1 MTDAPIYRQRLI
13 QSVVIVAVVSVIVFL
28 FVHASGDPAALLVP
42 EQATPAEAA
51 NYRKALGLDRP
62 VYEQYVQ
69 FMSHFW
75 FSDTVKSFR
84 FQQPLLPLVLQHLK
98 FTLILA
104 GLTIVARSLLAIPLG
119 IFSAL
124 KRGSVMDVGIRL
136 VVVMGQS
143 MPSFWVAMLLMLIL
157 AVHLR
162 LFPVSGVGVA
172 QIVLPAMTLAFFQI
186 VVLLRLVR
194 SEMLEVMGQEY
205 VRTARAKGVPELWVT
220 VRHALKNAAIPVIT
234 VMGLQFGALVQGAI
248 VVEPIFAWPG
258 LGWLLVE
265 SIAARDFPVVVAGA
279 IIAAVFV
286 TLVNLI
292 VDLLYGWLD
301 PRIRVN

>member
-1 MTDAPIYRQRLI
+1 MQRFVIQRLI
-13 QSVVIVAVVSVIVFL
+13 QGIIIVVVVSLIVFT
-28 FVHASGDPAALLVP
+28 FVHVSGDPAALLVP
-42 EQATPAEAA
+42 EQATPEDVA

-62 VYEQYVQ
+62 IYEQYLQ
-69 FMSHFW
+69 FMGNFW
-75 FSDTVKSFR
+75 LSDTVKSFR
-84 FQQPLLPLVLQHLK
+84 FQQPLLPLVLQHLQ

-104 GLTIVARSLLAIPLG
+104 GLTIVASALVAVPLG
-119 IFSAL
+119 IVAAL
-124 KRGSVMDVGIRL
+124 RRGSVMDVGIR
-136 VVVMGQS
+136 VVAVMGQS

-162 LFPVSGVGVA
+162 LFPVSGLGVKNV
-172 QIVLPAMTLAFFQI
+172 VLPTITLAFFQMA
-186 VVLLRLVR
+186 VLLRLVR
-194 SEMLEVMGQEY
+194 SEMLEVMSQDY
-205 VRTARAKGVPELWVT
+205 IRTARAKGVPERWVAI
-220 VRHALKNAAIPVIT
+220 RHALKNAAIPVIT

-279 IIAAVFV
+279 IVAAIFV
-286 TLVNLI
+286 TAVNLV
-292 VDLLYGWLD
+292 VDILYRWLD

>member
-1 MTDAPIYRQRLI
+1 MHQFIIQRLI
-13 QSVVIVAVVSVIVFL
+13 QSAIIVIVVSLVVFL

-42 EQATPAEAA
+42 EQATPEDVA
-51 NYRKALGLDRP
+51 NYRRALGLDRP
-62 VYEQYVQ
+62 IHEQYLQ
-69 FMSHFW
+69 FMGNFW
-75 FSDTVKSFR
+75 FSDAVKSFR
-84 FQQPLLPLVLQHLK
+84 FHRPLLPLVLQHLQ

-104 GLTIVARSLLAIPLG
+104 GLTIVISSVLAVPLG
-119 IFSAL
+119 IFAAL
-124 KRGSVMDVGIRL
+124 RRGSVLDVGIRI
-136 VVVMGQS
+136 VAVMGQS

-162 LFPVSGVGVA
+162 LFPVSGLGVKN
-172 QIVLPAMTLAFFQI
+172 IVLPTVTLAFFQMA
-186 VVLLRLVR
+186 VLLRLVR
-194 SEMLEVMGQEY
+194 SELLEVMGQDY
-205 VRTARAKGVPELWVT
+205 VRTARAKGVPERWVT
-220 VRHALKNAAIPVIT
+220 VRHGLKNAAIPVIT

-286 TLVNLI
+286 TLVNLA

>member
-1 MTDAPIYRQRLI
+1 MHRFIIERLI

-42 EQATPAEAA
+42 EQATATDAA

-62 VYEQYVQ
+62 IYEQYVQ

-104 GLTIVARSLLAIPLG
+104 ALTIVASSLLAVPLG

-124 KRGSVMDVGIRL
+124 RRGSVMDVGIRL
-136 VVVMGQS
+136 VAVMGQS

-162 LFPVSGVGVA
+162 LFPVSGVGVKN
-172 QIVLPAMTLAFFQI
+172 IVLPAMTLAFFQLA
-186 VVLLRLVR
+186 VLLRLVR

-220 VRHALKNAAIPVIT
+220 IRHGLKNAAIPVIT

>member
-1 MTDAPIYRQRLI
+1 MHRFIIERLI
-13 QSVVIVAVVSVIVFL
+13 QSAVIVAVVSVIVFL

-42 EQATPAEAA
+42 EQATPADAA

-104 GLTIVARSLLAIPLG
+104 GLTIVVSSLLAVPLG

-124 KRGSVMDVGIRL
+124 RRGSVMDVGIRL
-136 VVVMGQS
+136 VAVMGQS

-172 QIVLPAMTLAFFQI
+172 KIVLPAMTLAFFQ
-186 VVLLRLVR
+186 VAVLLRLVR

-220 VRHALKNAAIPVIT
+220 IRHALKNAAIPVIT

>member
-1 MTDAPIYRQRLI
+1 MHRFIIERLI

-42 EQATPAEAA
+42 EQATAADAA

-62 VYEQYVQ
+62 IYEQYVQ

-104 GLTIVARSLLAIPLG
+104 ALTIVASSLLAVPLG

-124 KRGSVMDVGIRL
+124 RRGSVMDVGIRL
-136 VVVMGQS
+136 VAVMGQS

-162 LFPVSGVGVA
+162 LFPVSGVGVKN
-172 QIVLPAMTLAFFQI
+172 IVLPAMTLAFFQLA
-186 VVLLRLVR
+186 VLLRLVR

-220 VRHALKNAAIPVIT
+220 IRHGLKNAAIPVIT

>member
-1 MTDAPIYRQRLI
+1 MHQFIIERLI
-13 QSVVIVAVVSVIVFL
+13 QSAVIVAVVSVIVFL

-42 EQATPAEAA
+42 EQATAADAA

-62 VYEQYVQ
+62 IYEQYVQ

-104 GLTIVARSLLAIPLG
+104 ALTIVASSLLAVPLG

-124 KRGSVMDVGIRL
+124 RRGSVMDVGIRL
-136 VVVMGQS
+136 VAVMGQS

-162 LFPVSGVGVA
+162 LFPVSGVGVKN
-172 QIVLPAMTLAFFQI
+172 IVLPAMTLAFFQ
-186 VVLLRLVR
+186 VAVLLRLVR

-220 VRHALKNAAIPVIT
+220 IRHGLKNAAIPVIT

>member
-1 MTDAPIYRQRLI
+1 MHRFIIERLI
-13 QSVVIVAVVSVIVFL
+13 QRVVIVAVVSVIVFL
-28 FVHASGDPAALLVP
+28 FVHASGDPAAFLVP
-42 EQATPAEAA
+42 EQATAADAA

-62 VYEQYVQ
+62 IYEQYVQ

-104 GLTIVARSLLAIPLG
+104 ALTIVASSLLAVPLG

-124 KRGSVMDVGIRL
+124 RRGSVMDVGIRL
-136 VVVMGQS
+136 VAVMGQS

-162 LFPVSGVGVA
+162 LFPVSGVGVKN
-172 QIVLPAMTLAFFQI
+172 IVLPAMTLAFFQLA
-186 VVLLRLVR
+186 VLLRLVR

-220 VRHALKNAAIPVIT
+220 IRYGLKNAAIPVIT

-248 VVEPIFAWPG
+248 VVEPIFVWPG

-301 PRIRVN
+301 PRIRMN

>member
-1 MTDAPIYRQRLI
+1 MHRFIIERLI
-13 QSVVIVAVVSVIVFL
+13 QSVVIVVVVSVIVFL

-42 EQATPAEAA
+42 EQATAADAA

-62 VYEQYVQ
+62 IYEQYVQ

-98 FTLILA
+98 FTLILTA
-104 GLTIVARSLLAIPLG
+104 LTIVASSLLAVPLG

-124 KRGSVMDVGIRL
+124 RRGSVMDVGIRL
-136 VVVMGQS
+136 VAVMGQS

-162 LFPVSGVGVA
+162 LFPVSGVGVKN
-172 QIVLPAMTLAFFQI
+172 IVLPAMTLAFFQLA
-186 VVLLRLVR
+186 VLLRLVR

-220 VRHALKNAAIPVIT
+220 IRHGLKNAAIPVIT

>member
-1 MTDAPIYRQRLI
+1 MHRFLLQRIL
-13 QSVVIVAVVSVIVFL
+13 QSIGIVLVVSLIVFC

-51 NYRKALGLDRP
+51 HYRQALGLDRP
-62 VYEQYVQ
+62 LYQQYFQ
-69 FMSHFW
+69 FMSQFW
-75 FSDTVKSFR
+75 FSDTITSFR
-84 FQQPLLPLVLQHLK
+84 FRQPLLPLVMRHLWI
-98 FTLILA
+98 TLILA
-104 GLTIVARSLLAIPLG
+104 GLTMVVSSVLAVPLG
-119 IFSAL
+119 ILAAIR
-124 KRGSVMDVGIRL
+124 RGSGVDVGIRVIAVL
-136 VVVMGQS
+136 GQA

-162 LFPVSGVGVA
+162 LFPVSGLGVKH
-172 QIVLPAMTLAFFQI
+172 IVLPTITLAFFQMAL
-186 VVLLRLVR
+186 LLRLVR
-194 SEMLEVMGQEY
+194 SEMLEVMSQDY
-205 VRTARAKGVPELWVT
+205 IRTARAKGIHELGIT

-234 VMGLQFGALVQGAI
+234 VMGLQVGALVQGAI

-265 SIAARDFPVVVAGA
+265 AIAARDFPVVVASA

-286 TLVNLI
+286 TLVNLL

-301 PRIRVN
+301 PRIRVH

>member
-1 MTDAPIYRQRLI
+1 MHRFIIERLI

-42 EQATPAEAA
+42 EQATPADAA

-104 GLTIVARSLLAIPLG
+104 GLTIVVSSLLAVPLG

-124 KRGSVMDVGIRL
+124 RRGSVMDVGIRL
-136 VVVMGQS
+136 IAVMGQS

-172 QIVLPAMTLAFFQI
+172 QIVLPAMTLAFFQ
-186 VVLLRLVR
+186 VAVLLRLVR

-286 TLVNLI
+286 TLANLI

>member
-1 MTDAPIYRQRLI
+1 MQRFVIQRLI
-13 QSVVIVAVVSVIVFL
+13 QGIIIVVVVSLIVFT
-28 FVHASGDPAALLVP
+28 FVHVSGDPAALLVP
-42 EQATPAEAA
+42 EQATPEDVA

-62 VYEQYVQ
+62 IYEQYLQ
-69 FMSHFW
+69 FMGNFW
-75 FSDTVKSFR
+75 LSDTVKSFR
-84 FQQPLLPLVLQHLK
+84 FQQPLLPLVLQHLQ

-104 GLTIVARSLLAIPLG
+104 GLTIVASALVAVPLG
-119 IFSAL
+119 IVAAL
-124 KRGSVMDVGIRL
+124 RRGSVMDVGIR
-136 VVVMGQS
+136 VVAVMGQS

-162 LFPVSGVGVA
+162 LFPVSGLGVKNV
-172 QIVLPAMTLAFFQI
+172 VLPTITLAFFQMA
-186 VVLLRLVR
+186 VLLRLVR
-194 SEMLEVMGQEY
+194 SEMLEVMSQDY
-205 VRTARAKGVPELWVT
+205 IRTARAKGVPERWVT
-220 VRHALKNAAIPVIT
+220 IRHALKNAAIPVIT

-279 IIAAVFV
+279 IVAAIFV
-286 TLVNLI
+286 TAVNLV
-292 VDLLYGWLD
+292 VDILYGWLD

>member
-1 MTDAPIYRQRLI
+1 MQRFVIQRLI
-13 QSVVIVAVVSVIVFL
+13 QGLLIVAVVSLIVFM
-28 FVHASGDPAALLVP
+28 FVHVSGDPAALLVP
-42 EQATPAEAA
+42 EQATPEDVQH
-51 NYRKALGLDRP
+51 YRRALGLDRP
-62 VYEQYVQ
+62 VYEQYIQ
-69 FMSHFW
+69 FMVNFW
-75 FSDTVKSFR
+75 LSDTVKSFR
-84 FQQPLLPLVLQHLK
+84 FHQPLLPLVLEHLQ

-104 GLTIVARSLLAIPLG
+104 GLTIVVSSILAVPLG
-119 IFSAL
+119 IISAL
-124 KRGSVMDVGIRL
+124 KRGSVLDVGIR
-136 VVVMGQS
+136 VVAVLGQS

-162 LFPVSGVGVA
+162 LFPVSGLGVKN
-172 QIVLPAMTLAFFQI
+172 IVLPTITLAFFQMAI
-186 VVLLRLVR
+186 LLRLVR
-194 SEMLEVMGQEY
+194 SEMLEVMSQDY
-205 VRTARAKGVPELWVT
+205 IRTARAKGLPELWVT
-220 VRHALKNAAIPVIT
+220 IQHALRNAAIPVIT

-279 IIAAVFV
+279 IVAAVFV

-301 PRIRVN
+301 PRIRVH

>member
-1 MTDAPIYRQRLI
+1 MQRFVIQRLI
-13 QSVVIVAVVSVIVFL
+13 QGLLIVAVVSLIAFM
-28 FVHASGDPAALLVP
+28 FVHVSGDPAALLVP
-42 EQATPAEAA
+42 EQATPEDVQH
-51 NYRKALGLDRP
+51 YRRALGLDRP
-62 VYEQYVQ
+62 VYEQYIQ
-69 FMSHFW
+69 FMVNFW
-75 FSDTVKSFR
+75 LSDTVKSFR
-84 FQQPLLPLVLQHLK
+84 FHQPLLPLVLEHLQ

-104 GLTIVARSLLAIPLG
+104 GLTIVVSSILAVPLG
-119 IFSAL
+119 IISAL
-124 KRGSVMDVGIRL
+124 KRGSVLDVGIR
-136 VVVMGQS
+136 VVAVLGQS

-162 LFPVSGVGVA
+162 LFPVSGLGVKN
-172 QIVLPAMTLAFFQI
+172 IVLPTITLAFFQMAI
-186 VVLLRLVR
+186 LLRLVR
-194 SEMLEVMGQEY
+194 SEMLEVMSQDY
-205 VRTARAKGVPELWVT
+205 IRTARAKGLPELWVT
-220 VRHALKNAAIPVIT
+220 IQHALRNAAIPVIT

-279 IIAAVFV
+279 IVAAVFV

-301 PRIRVN
+301 PRIRVH

>member
-1 MTDAPIYRQRLI
+1 MHRFIIERLI
-13 QSVVIVAVVSVIVFL
+13 QSAVIVAVVSVIVFL

-42 EQATPAEAA
+42 EQATAADAA

-62 VYEQYVQ
+62 IYEQYVQ

-104 GLTIVARSLLAIPLG
+104 ALTIVASSLLAVPLG

-124 KRGSVMDVGIRL
+124 RRGSVMDVGIRL
-136 VVVMGQS
+136 VAVMGQS

-162 LFPVSGVGVA
+162 LFPVSGVGVKN
-172 QIVLPAMTLAFFQI
+172 IVLPAMTLAFFQMA
-186 VVLLRLVR
+186 VLLRLVR

-205 VRTARAKGVPELWVT
+205 VRTARAKGVPEFWVT
-220 VRHALKNAAIPVIT
+220 IRHGLKNAAIPVIT

>member
-1 MTDAPIYRQRLI
+1 MHRFIIERLI
-13 QSVVIVAVVSVIVFL
+13 QSVVIVVVVSVIVFL

-42 EQATPAEAA
+42 EQATAADAA

-62 VYEQYVQ
+62 IYEQYVQ

-104 GLTIVARSLLAIPLG
+104 ALTIVASSLLAVPLG

-124 KRGSVMDVGIRL
+124 RRGSVMDVGIRL
-136 VVVMGQS
+136 VAVMGQS

-162 LFPVSGVGVA
+162 LFPVSGVGVKN
-172 QIVLPAMTLAFFQI
+172 IVLPAMTLAFFQLA
-186 VVLLRLVR
+186 VLLRLVR
-194 SEMLEVMGQEY
+194 SELLEVMGQEY

-220 VRHALKNAAIPVIT
+220 IRHGLKNAAIPVIT

-258 LGWLLVE
+258 LGRLLVE
-265 SIAARDFPVVVAGA
+265 SIAARDFPVVVAGV

>member
-1 MTDAPIYRQRLI
+1 MHRFIIERLI

-42 EQATPAEAA
+42 EQATATDAA

-62 VYEQYVQ
+62 IYEQYVQ

-104 GLTIVARSLLAIPLG
+104 ALTIVASSLLAVPPG

-124 KRGSVMDVGIRL
+124 RRGSVMDVGIRL
-136 VVVMGQS
+136 VAVMGQS

-162 LFPVSGVGVA
+162 LFPVSGVGVKN
-172 QIVLPAMTLAFFQI
+172 IVLPAMTLAFFQLA
-186 VVLLRLVR
+186 VLLRLVR

-220 VRHALKNAAIPVIT
+220 IRHGLKNAAIPVIT

>member
-1 MTDAPIYRQRLI
+1 MHRFIIERLI
-13 QSVVIVAVVSVIVFL
+13 QSVVIVVVVSVIVFL

-42 EQATPAEAA
+42 EQATAADAA

-62 VYEQYVQ
+62 IYEQYVQ

-104 GLTIVARSLLAIPLG
+104 ALTIVASSLLAIPLG

-124 KRGSVMDVGIRL
+124 RRGSVMDVGIRL
-136 VVVMGQS
+136 VAIMGQS

-162 LFPVSGVGVA
+162 LFPVSGVGVKN
-172 QIVLPAMTLAFFQI
+172 IVLPAMTLAFFQLA
-186 VVLLRLVR
+186 VLLRLVR

-220 VRHALKNAAIPVIT
+220 IRHGLKNAAIPVIT

>member
-1 MTDAPIYRQRLI
+1 MHRFIIERLI
-13 QSVVIVAVVSVIVFL
+13 QSVVIMAVVSVVVFL

-42 EQATPAEAA
+42 EQATAADAA

-62 VYEQYVQ
+62 IYEQYAQ

-104 GLTIVARSLLAIPLG
+104 ALTIAASSLLAVPLG

-124 KRGSVMDVGIRL
+124 RRGSVMDVGIRL
-136 VVVMGQS
+136 VAVMGQS

-162 LFPVSGVGVA
+162 LFPVSGVGVKN
-172 QIVLPAMTLAFFQI
+172 IVLPAMTLAFFQMA
-186 VVLLRLVR
+186 VLLRLVR

-220 VRHALKNAAIPVIT
+220 VRHGLKNAAIPVIT

-279 IIAAVFV
+279 IITAVFV

>member
-1 MTDAPIYRQRLI
+1 MHRFIIERLI

-42 EQATPAEAA
+42 EQATAADAA

-62 VYEQYVQ
+62 IYEQYVQ

-75 FSDTVKSFR
+75 FSVTVKSFR

-104 GLTIVARSLLAIPLG
+104 ALTIVASSLLAVPLG

-124 KRGSVMDVGIRL
+124 RRGSVMDVGIHL
-136 VVVMGQS
+136 VAVMGQS

-162 LFPVSGVGVA
+162 LFPVSGVGVKN
-172 QIVLPAMTLAFFQI
+172 IVLPAMTLAFFQLA
-186 VVLLRLVR
+186 VLLRLVR

-220 VRHALKNAAIPVIT
+220 IRHGLKNAAIPVIT